1 MGVRLQV
8 QTPTKTQKR
17 FRRTP
22 TIKAKN
28 KQWNKKKGLFF
39 TPSTIT

>member
-1 MGVRLQV
+1 MKQFCATGSEEDKKMGVRLQV

-28 KQWNKKKGLFF
+28 KQ
-39 TPSTIT
+39 